1 MANKDLYHNQKV
13 VQALAPAAQSANSAH
28 NGSDI
33 DTTGFESVLFVLN
46 VGAWTDGT
54 HTPKLQEADDN
65 GSGSAGAYSDVAA
78 GNLLGSFTAVSGA
91 GQQNAVQKVGYNKYG
106 TSKKF
111 VRIVVTTSGAT
122 TGAVYGATADLGGAR
137 NLPQPY
143 TDTTG

>member
-1 MANKDLYHNQKV
+1 MANKDLYHNSKV
-13 VQALAPAAQSANSAH
+13 GQALAPAARSANSAV

-33 DTTGFESVLFVLN
+33 DTTGFEAILFVLN
-46 VGAWTDGT
+46 IGAWTDGT

-91 GQQNAVQKVGYNKYG
+91 GGQNTTQKVGMVK
-106 TSKKF
+106 TKKF
-111 VRIVVTTSGAT
+111 ARIVLTTSGAT
-122 TGAVYGATADLGGAR
+122 TGLVSGATYELGGAR